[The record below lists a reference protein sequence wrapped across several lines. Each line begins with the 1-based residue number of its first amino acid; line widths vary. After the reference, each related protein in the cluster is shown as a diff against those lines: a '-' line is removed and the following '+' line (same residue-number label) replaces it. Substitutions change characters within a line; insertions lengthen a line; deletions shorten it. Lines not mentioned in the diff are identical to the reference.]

1 MSKRT
6 DREIEALLARAVDA
20 LLPDLCA
27 QAANAPLRKAPA
39 EADIV
44 SFSPRTRRA
53 PVMRRVAAACACAA
67 LLCVTGA
74 FSLLCPAA
82 YIGIDVNPS
91 IELTT
96 NLFDRVL
103 TATARNADAE
113 AVLSGLKLRNV
124 DLDTAVSAI
133 IGSIVQ
139 HEYLENGEGEI
150 RITVHS
156 GNGGRTVRL
165 EERLVN
171 DVRRA
176 LPLEQQSVSIYTETG
191 RPVPTETTSVVSTE
205 PATRPTTVPED
216 VDDDRTAPTKPSKP
230 ADNRGKKAL
239 IDHILTLDPSRD
251 AAVLQR
257 MSTEELRELQEDL
270 LDDCETEAEDRE
282 DETRSGEKEHGDKRG
297 DKDKDNRKDKHE
309 DQHDDDDEDDDD
321 NDD

>member
-6 DREIEALLARAVDA
+6 DREIEARLARAVDA

-27 QAANAPLRKAPA
+27 QAASAPLHTSSA
-39 EADIV
+39 EADVI
-44 SFSPRTRRA
+44 SFSSPVRSA
-53 PVMRRVAAACACAA
+53 PLIRRVAAACACAV
-67 LLCVTGA
+67 LLCAAGA

-113 AVLSGLKLRNV
+113 EVLSGLRLRNV

-139 HEYLENGEGEI
+139 HEYLKNGEGEI
-150 RITVHS
+150 RITVQSGS
-156 GNGGRTVRL
+156 GNRAVRL
-165 EERLVN
+165 EERLVD

-176 LPLEQQSVSIYTETG
+176 LPVEQQRVSVYTETD
-191 RPVPTETTSVVSTE
+191 RPLPTESTSAVSTE
-205 PATRPTTVPED
+205 PTTRPTTVPGGA
-216 VDDDRTAPTKPSKP
+216 DDDRTAPTKPSKP
-230 ADNRGKKAL
+230 SGNHGKKAL
-239 IDHILTLDPSRD
+239 IDCILALDPSRD

-257 MSTEELRELQEDL
+257 MSTEKLRELQEDL
-270 LDDCETEAEDRE
+270 LDNDEIEAEDRE
-282 DETRSGEKEHGDKRG
+282 DETPSGQKEHADNLGGK
-297 DKDKDNRKDKHE
+297 DKDKSKDKHE
-309 DQHDDDDEDDDD
+309 GEDDHEDDHEDDDD
-321 NDD
+321 

>member
-6 DREIEALLARAVDA
+6 NREIEALLARAVDA

-27 QAANAPLRKAPA
+27 QAANAPLHKAFA
-39 EADIV
+39 EADVI
-44 SFSPRTRRA
+44 SFSPRERRA

-156 GNGGRTVRL
+156 GSGNRAVRL
-165 EERLVN
+165 EARLVD

-176 LPLEQQSVSIYTETG
+176 LPLEQQSVSVYTETD
-191 RPVPTETTSVVSTE
+191 RPAPTETTSVVSTE
-205 PATRPTTVPED
+205 PATRPTTVSED
-216 VDDDRTAPTKPSKP
+216 VDDDRTAPTKPGKP

-239 IDHILTLDPSRD
+239 IDHILTLDSSRD

-257 MSTEELRELQEDL
+257 MSTKELRELQEDL
-270 LDDCETEAEDRE
+270 LDHCETEAEDHE
-282 DETRSGEKEHGDKRG
+282 HETGSDEKEHGGNRG
-297 DKDKDNRKDKHE
+297 GKEKEKHKNKHE
-309 DQHDDDDEDDDD
+309 DDGEDKQDDHDD
-321 NDD
+321 